1 MKRFYKN
8 YSFLFVST
16 IFILLGLSVEA
27 QRSEFKFQSQSEK
40 EGFQILRSDV
50 SAFRFSHA
58 VPEMAIDAF
67 EANGFSGQVIELNSI
82 YLPSNAGAPNL
93 PSSSRF
99 VAVPHGSKPRL
110 VINSSKKQVIQNID
124 LLPAAPIPLGN
135 DDEPLKYSKDL
146 TIYNKDAFFPA
157 EPFQISEVQSLRGV
171 DAVTIGITPFQ
182 YNPVTKELIVYYD
195 IDAEIIFEGG
205 RGSFGDDR
213 LRSQWWDVIIKDNI
227 INSNVLPEVD
237 YAQRSVEFARNREEG
252 CEYLIIVPNNP
263 VFAQWADS
271 IRVFRQRQGI
281 LTKVVNLTE
290 VGGNTVNALE
300 SYVNNAYNTWTLPP
314 SAILLLGDFSTNAS
328 DGIIS
333 HTLNDHPGGYNPY
346 ISDHPFADVTG
357 NNLPDIVF
365 ARITA
370 RNAAELQHMIN
381 KFLAYER
388 TPPTSASFY
397 DNPITAMGWQTERW
411 FQLCSETVNGFWEH
425 ALGKNPVRQNAI
437 YSGTPGGAWSSNAN
451 TSTVVNYFGPNGLN
465 YIPANTSH
473 LTDWG
478 GNATRVNNSINSGAF
493 MLQHRD
499 HGMETGWGEPS
510 YTNNHMGGLT
520 NQDLTF
526 VWSINCLTG
535 KFNYSS
541 ESFTEKFHRHNFGA
555 LGLIAATEV
564 SYSFVNDAFVWGAY
578 DNMWPQFMPD
588 YGTTPAER
596 GILPAFA
603 NAAGKYFLQQS
614 NWPYNTEHK
623 AITHKLFHHHGDA
636 FMTVYSE
643 IPQLLTVSHMP
654 VLLSGL
660 DVFEVTANAGALI
673 AITVND
679 EIIGSAVSNGSTMQ
693 LPIVSQLPGSL
704 VRVTVTLQNYYRYE
718 QIIDCIPPDGP
729 YMIYNSFIVND
740 ANGNNN
746 GFVDYGENIKLDL
759 VMKNVGSESA
769 ENVSVTATSVSPDIT
784 FVNAAFEL
792 GSVAANSTVTLAEAL
807 EFNVSSSITDKTNIP
822 VQLTITS
829 ATDQWITQFLI
840 PVKAPSFSVGTFT
853 IADPLGNNNN
863 RLDPGETVEIT
874 FAASN
879 TGQSDVSD
887 VTGTFLSNSPYL
899 TVSSPVQQLGVI
911 SAGQQVLIT
920 YTAEVSGGAPI
931 GSVANFG
938 FKIESGAYNGE
949 KSYNAKIGLITE
961 DFETGNFS
969 QFAWTNGGNQP
980 WQITNVLP
988 NNGVYSAKS
997 GTISHNQTSQL
1008 LLQYDVGIADS
1019 ISFFYKV
1026 SSETNYD
1033 YLRFYINNIQIAQWA
1048 GTVDW
1053 TKASFPV
1060 SAGMKTFKWE
1070 YMKDGSVSS
1079 GQDCAWVDDI
1089 VFPPIITTLAWA
1101 GADIMVCPG
1110 SDVQL
1115 NGTASNYTSLLW
1127 STNGTGSFNNASIL
1141 DPVYTPS
1148 EADQQNGSIVLTLT
1162 ASGLGTVTDNLELGF
1177 YVPIEVD
1184 AGIDI
1189 ATCSTS
1195 EEVLLDSATISSPS
1209 IVEWHTTGDG
1219 TFIDSNTIQAVY
1231 LPGLQDVISGS
1242 VMLKMI
1248 AVDAGECFTAS
1259 DSLMVTFNPMPE
1271 VFAGNSLTIC
1281 PGESLTL
1288 SEATASN
1295 HLSLLWTS
1303 AGDGSFENPTTLEAS
1318 YIPGE
1323 SDIEAGEVELTL
1335 TAQGIG
1341 DCEEVVSSLILS
1353 FYAAPI
1359 TEAGEDLSVC
1369 SGGNISVIENAV
1381 ASNFNSLLWTSGGD
1395 GVFSD
1400 PASLQTSYTS
1410 GTADDVNGQVML
1422 YLNVYGEGDCAV
1434 AIDSLLI
1441 SIIPLPTISIGN
1453 DQSLCFGQ
1461 EVTVEMTLTGTSPWT
1476 VVMAEPDSTH
1486 VIESSGHTMTMAPE
1500 ASMQLA
1506 VLSVSDA
1513 HCTAQSNEII
1523 WLHVLHTPLQ
1533 PLAPAGP
1540 DSVDFANGLSST
1552 FNLTEIEYAESY
1564 NFSLQPE
1571 NAGSVT
1577 VSGMEATISWNIDFR
1592 GQAMIKGQAVNMCG
1606 LSEWSSA
1613 KEVAVKSTIG
1623 ITELGSQSI
1632 QLYPNPTNGL
1642 LTLEIKGF
1650 ESNKLNIHITDLLGR
1665 KVFAEAI
1672 NNETGSVLRQISME
1686 GNEKGLYL
1694 VTIDNG
1700 EIKVV
1705 KKLIIK

>member
-8 YSFLFVST
+8 YSFFLGSAF
-16 IFILLGLSVEA
+16 FILLSFSAVA
-27 QRSEFKFQSQSEK
+27 QRTEIKFQSTSEK
-40 EGFQILRSDV
+40 EGFQILRSDA

-58 VPEMAIDAF
+58 IPTMAIDDF
-67 EANGFSGQVIELNSI
+67 EANGFAGQVIELNSI

-99 VAVPHGSKPRL
+99 VAVPNGAKPKL

-146 TIYNKDAFFPA
+146 SIYNKNAFFPA

-195 IDAEIIFEGG
+195 IDAEIVFEGG
-205 RGSFGDDR
+205 KGSFGDDR
-213 LRSQWWDVIIKDNI
+213 LRSQWWDVIIGDNI
-227 INSNVLPEVD
+227 INSNVLPEID

-281 LTKVVNLTE
+281 LTKIVNLTE

-300 SYVNNAYNTWTLPP
+300 TYVNNAYNTWTLPP
-314 SAILLLGDFSTNAS
+314 SAILLLGDFSTNAA

-381 KFLAYER
+381 KFLNYER
-388 TPPTSASFY
+388 TPPTNASFY
-397 DNPITAMGWQTERW
+397 NNPITAMGWQTERW

-478 GNATRVNNSINSGAF
+478 ANATRVNNSINSGAF

-526 VWSINCLTG
+526 VLSINCLTG

-555 LGLIAATEV
+555 LGLLAATEV
-564 SYSFVNDAFVWGAY
+564 SYSFVNDVFVWGAF

-660 DVFEVTANAGALI
+660 DVFEVTANEGALI

-679 EIIGSAVSNGSTMQ
+679 EIIGSAVSNGSTVQ
-693 LPIVSQLPGSL
+693 VPIVSQIPGVP
-704 VRVTVTLQNYYRYE
+704 VRITVTLQNYYRYE
-718 QIIDCIPPDGP
+718 QVIDCIPPDGP

-769 ENVSVTATSVSPDIT
+769 ENVSVTASSVSPDIT

-792 GSVAANSTVTLAEAL
+792 GSVPANSTITLPEAL
-807 EFNVSSSITDKTNIP
+807 EFNVSSSIPDKTNIL
-822 VQLTITS
+822 VQLNITS
-829 ATDQWITQFLI
+829 ATEQWTTQFLI
-840 PVKAPSFSVGTFT
+840 PVKAPDFSVGTFS

-874 FAASN
+874 FTASN
-879 TGQSDVSD
+879 TGQSDVFD
-887 VTGTFLSNSPYL
+887 VIGTFFSNSPYL
-899 TVSSPVQQLGVI
+899 TILDPIMQLETI
-911 SAGQQVLIT
+911 SAGEQVIVT

-938 FKIESGAYNGE
+938 FKIESGDYDDE
-949 KSYNAKIGLITE
+949 KSFNAKIGLITE

-969 QFAWTNGGNQP
+969 QFTWTNGGNQP
-980 WQITNVLP
+980 WQISNVQP
-988 NNGVYSAKS
+988 YNGVYSAKS
-997 GTISHNQTSQL
+997 GTISHNQTTQL

-1019 ISFFYKV
+1019 ISFYYKV
-1026 SSETNYD
+1026 SSETSYD
-1033 YLRFYINNIQIAQWA
+1033 YLRFYINNVQIAQWA

-1110 SDVQL
+1110 TDVQL
-1115 NGTASNYTSLLW
+1115 NGTASNYTNLLW
-1127 STNGTGSFNNASIL
+1127 TTNGTGTFNNTSIL

-1148 EADQQNGSIVLTLT
+1148 EVDQQNGSVVLTLT
-1162 ASGLGTVTDNLELGF
+1162 ASGLGTVTDNLVLGF
-1177 YVPIEVD
+1177 YVPIEAYAGVD
-1184 AGIDI
+1184 IS
-1189 ATCSTS
+1189 TCSTS
-1195 EEVLLDSATISSPS
+1195 EEVLLDSATISSAS
-1209 IVEWHTTGDG
+1209 LIEWHTSGDG
-1219 TFIDSNTIQAVY
+1219 TFIDSNTLQAVY
-1231 LPGLQDVISGS
+1231 LPGLQDVTSGS

-1248 AVDAGECFTAS
+1248 ANDAGECFTAS
-1259 DSLMVTFNPMPE
+1259 DSLMITFNPMPE
-1271 VFAGNSLTIC
+1271 VFAGNSITIC
-1281 PGESLTL
+1281 PGESLVL
-1288 SEATASN
+1288 SEATAIN
-1295 HLSLLWTS
+1295 HLSLLWS
-1303 AGDGSFENPTTLEAS
+1303 SSGDGSFENPTTLEAV

-1323 SDIEAGEVELTL
+1323 SDVESGEVELTL
-1335 TAQGIG
+1335 TAQGNG
-1341 DCEEVVSSLILS
+1341 DCEGVVSSMNLN
-1353 FYAAPI
+1353 FYAAPNAD
-1359 TEAGEDLSVC
+1359 AGEDLSVC
-1369 SGGNISVIENAV
+1369 SGGNVSFIEDAK
-1381 ASNFNSLLWTSGGD
+1381 AAFYTCLIWTTSGD
-1395 GVFSD
+1395 GVFGD
-1400 PASLQTSYTS
+1400 PISLQTTYTS
-1410 GTADDVNGQVML
+1410 GAADDLNGQVTL
-1422 YLNVYGEGDCAV
+1422 YLTVHGVGECAE

-1441 SIIPLPTISIGN
+1441 NILPLPTISIGN

-1461 EVTVEMTLTGTSPWT
+1461 EATVEMTLTGVSPWT
-1476 VVMAEPDSTH
+1476 VVLAEPDSTH
-1486 VIESSGHTMTMAPE
+1486 VIESSGYTMTMAPE

-1506 VLSVSDA
+1506 IASVSDA
-1513 HCTAQSNEII
+1513 HCTVQTNQSI

-1533 PLAPAGP
+1533 PLAPIGA
-1540 DSVDFANGLSST
+1540 DTIDFADGLT
-1552 FNLTEIEYAESY
+1552 TIFNLTEVEYAESY
-1564 NFSLQPE
+1564 SVTLEPE
-1571 NAGSVT
+1571 NAGSVSVAGMKAT
-1577 VSGMEATISWNIDFR
+1577 VEWNIDFR
-1592 GQAMIKGQAVNMCG
+1592 GQAILKEQAINMCG
-1606 LSEWSSA
+1606 LSEWSTP
-1613 KEVAVKSTIG
+1613 KEVFVKSTIG
-1623 ITELGSQSI
+1623 MPEIGMQSI
-1632 QLYPNPTNGL
+1632 QLYPNPANGL
-1642 LTLEIKGF
+1642 FTLEIKGF
-1650 ESNKLNIHITDLLGR
+1650 ESNKLNIQITDLLGR
-1665 KVFAEAI
+1665 KVFAETI
-1672 NNETGSVLRQISME
+1672 NNEAASILHHISME
-1686 GNEKGLYL
+1686 GNDKGIYL

-1700 EIKVV
+1700 DTKVI
-1705 KKLIIK
+1705 KKLILK